1 MFSSIYVRLS
11 LLWPTYLPCFC
22 VETYSSYKTNL
33 GPAIWQST
41 VKLECDG
48 MVFGPVWYNLFRKE
62 YNFVSLELPDFTCF
76 LLLQLPCMCLRF
88 PRHIVGI
95 IFSKYGSNEHTP
107 ESETSHPK
115 ITQIEKSNHLPSS
128 FFSVGFHEKIF
139 PSVPSWELTYPP
151 KMAFWRWFSFSQG
164 GIC

>member
-1 MFSSIYVRLS
+1 
-11 LLWPTYLPCFC
+11 
-22 VETYSSYKTNL
+22 
-33 GPAIWQST
+33 
-41 VKLECDG
+41 

-95 IFSKYGSNEHTP
+95 IFSKYGSSEHTP

-128 FFSVGFHEKIF
+128 FFFVGFHEKIF
-139 PSVPSWELTYPP
+139 PKSVPDNPLHFFSGETSHLFSVSATGGGLGTCGLHLQWPL
-151 KMAFWRWFSFSQG
+151 AWRSDDRRPRR
-164 GIC
+164 